1 MENKVYR
8 QKIKAKLN
16 EETKRANKDKKRGED
31 LSFTERTPS
40 NKDYYSYYKSISKGT
55 LDRIIPRVPKDKS
68 YGEIMFG
75 ITDSGRL
82 DYYVLKIE
90 EKEELGFVPTRLN
103 HKGKELDLYSLLDT
117 NKDDPYEKI
126 FDGLE
131 KYFKG
136 KGSSIIAEY
145 LRYIYFETKKYMT
158 GKGIDKNTVYFLEN
172 NKKMPTLDNP

>member
-1 MENKVYR
+1 MKNKVYR

-31 LSFTERTPS
+31 LSFTERTSS
-40 NKDYYSYYKSISKGT
+40 NEDYYSYYKSISNGT

-90 EKEELGFVPTRLN
+90 EKEELGFVPTTLN

-126 FDGLE
+126 FDVLK

-136 KGSSIIAEY
+136 KGSSITANF
-145 LRYIYFETKKYMT
+145 LRDIYFETREYMV
-158 GKGIDKNTVYFLEN
+158 GKGIDENTVYSLEN
-172 NKKMPTLDNP
+172 NKKMLIPDNP